1 MGLLSKIKD
10 FEQSE
15 KYRYFKYG
23 IDYYTGDNTEIMKR
37 RKCVFNEVSNSLLDV
52 PYKANHK
59 YPSGFFRIVVDQKVQ
74 YLLGNGVK
82 AEDDV
87 LEALDN
93 ATNGIYP
100 FLIKSAT
107 AASQQGIQWAYMYVD
122 GGALKFALVDPE
134 NVAPV
139 YKYGKLNSVI
149 YTFDEGDLSIAE
161 VWDAEKMQRYE
172 KKKTDTDFEMV
183 STHAH
188 YTTIESFGGKKVSE
202 QPHSFGMVPFV
213 CLRNNQYSN
222 SDLKD
227 IKALIDIY
235 DIISSDFANNIDDMQ
250 DAFFII
256 KNFGGESL
264 SQFMSDLKQY
274 KSIQVGDDGSVSAE
288 QLEIPTEARKVF
300 IEQLSKDIFKFAM
313 AVDTT
318 AISGGSITNV
328 VIKAMFANLDLKCD
342 KFEMEIT
349 DYLNAMLE
357 AINLYYS
364 TSLASDYTFDRSMI
378 VNRTEVLTELPKQT
392 DLSIRTRLEANPLV
406 QDADEEIK
414 RLAEEEA
421 EQVKKLGGNMG
432 FDDGEGN

>member
-1 MGLLSKIKD
+1 MGLLSKIRD
-10 FEQSE
+10 FESSE
-15 KYRYFKYG
+15 HYRYFKYG
-23 IDYYTGDNTEIMKR
+23 TDYYTGDNTEIMKR
-37 RKCVFNEVSNSLLDV
+37 RKCVFNENAMALLDV

-82 AEDDV
+82 SENDAI
-87 LEALDN
+87 EALDKS
-93 ATNGIYP
+93 TGGLYP

-107 AASQQGIQWAYMYVD
+107 AASQQGIQWTYMYVD
-122 GGALKFALVDPE
+122 NGALKFSLVDPE

-139 YKYGKLNSVI
+139 YKYGRLDSVI
-149 YTFDEGDLSIAE
+149 YTFDEGEISVAE
-161 VWDAEKMQRYE
+161 VWTDESMTRYE
-172 KKKTDTDFEMV
+172 KAKRDTDFQMV
-183 STHAH
+183 SESAH
-188 YTTIESFGGKKVSE
+188 YTTIESFGGRKVSE

-318 AISGGSITNV
+318 SISGGSITNV

-342 KFEMEIT
+342 KFEMEVT
-349 DYLNAMLE
+349 EYLNAMLG
-357 AINLYYS
+357 AINMFYGTNLK
-364 TSLASDYTFDRSMI
+364 TDYTFDRSMI
-378 VNRTEVLTELPKQT
+378 INRTEVLTELPKQT
-392 DLSIRTRLEANPLV
+392 DLSLRTRLASNPLV
-406 QDADEEIK
+406 QDADEELKQLEI
-414 RLAEEEA
+414 EEA
-421 EQVKKLGGNMG
+421 EQVKKLGGDLG
-432 FDDGEGN
+432 FNEVM